1 MAILSKPSRCLTSC
15 DLRKSKARIPSSC
28 QKWTSHYNKTTVFI
42 LIAFAMTLAIDLML
56 FYYRMSNY
64 SILMNIKNRYSCVV
78 EKFYYVCKITNSKF
92 QYNQIKHSLGTC
104 DDCGTYICVDLKLY
118 QYNQKKLVKL
128 YPRLPIFISDLQ
140 CQF

>member
-15 DLRKSKARIPSSC
+15 NLKKSKSRIPSSC
-28 QKWTSHYNKTTVFI
+28 QKWTSHYNKTMVFI

-56 FYYRMSNY
+56 FQHIISNY
-64 SILMNIKNRYSCVV
+64 SILINIKNKYSCVV
-78 EKFYYVCKITNSKF
+78 EFFYYVCKITNSKF

-104 DDCGTYICVDLKLY
+104 DECGTYIYVDLKLY
-118 QYNQKKLVKL
+118 QYNKNKSVKL
-128 YPRLPIFISDLQ
+128 YPRLPIFISHLQ